1 MPVPANYWLRDGH
14 RFPCQYPF
22 IGKRRQLDHQR
33 TINQLEEI
41 TMKSKTAKALPPSP
55 SDFPLYVRSADD
67 LYDQLLDGDVHQDTL
82 VENNSFF
89 RLADIHLIDLDAY
102 GEPAANVVNL
112 VGKGSCQDV
121 TDREILREVR
131 QAMRLWR
138 KVNDA
143 VEKQY
148 A

>member
-1 MPVPANYWLRDGH
+1 
-14 RFPCQYPF
+14 
-22 IGKRRQLDHQR
+22 
-33 TINQLEEI
+33 
-41 TMKSKTAKALPPSP
+41 MKSKTAKALPPSP
-55 SDFPLYVRSADD
+55 SDFPLYVRSADA
-67 LYDQLLDGDVHQDTL
+67 LYDRLLDGDVHDA
-82 VENNSFF
+82 VFENNSFF
-89 RLADIHLIDLDAY
+89 RHSEIHLIDLDAY